1 MNILKSIF
9 LFILSLS
16 LIISCKKS
24 KEEMKLEKIET
35 EIREQTNL
43 FLKYSPTMLPLEN
56 GKIINKFGSHI
67 DSLTNEIIINNGI
80 DILAQEGTNIYATAK
95 GKILEVKTEP
105 SNQILIDHGD
115 GLKTRYSNLSQ
126 IQVKPNQEVTRW
138 EIIGSAKKNGNPIHY
153 EVIKNDTCINPLDY
167 HINRAE
173 IDSVIKEQTT
183 LLLHTPSILPL
194 QYGKIINKFG
204 SHLDSLTNKIII
216 NNGIDILAQADTT
229 VRATARGK
237 IIEIKME
244 PLNQVIID
252 HGKGLKTSYS
262 NLSKIQVQKNQEV
275 NRWEIIGRAKK
286 SGNPIHYQVMKNDSC
301 INPIDYILN

>member
-1 MNILKSIF
+1 
-9 LFILSLS
+9 
-16 LIISCKKS
+16 
-24 KEEMKLEKIET
+24 
-35 EIREQTNL
+35 
-43 FLKYSPTMLPLEN
+43 
-56 GKIINKFGSHI
+56 
-67 DSLTNEIIINNGI
+67 
-80 DILAQEGTNIYATAK
+80 
-95 GKILEVKTEP
+95 
-105 SNQILIDHGD
+105 
-115 GLKTRYSNLSQ
+115 
-126 IQVKPNQEVTRW
+126 
-138 EIIGSAKKNGNPIHY
+138 
-153 EVIKNDTCINPLDY
+153 
-167 HINRAE
+167 
-173 IDSVIKEQTT
+173 
-183 LLLHTPSILPL
+183 
-194 QYGKIINKFG
+194 
-204 SHLDSLTNKIII
+204 LTNKTII